1 MDDFP
6 TFGSQH
12 LVMLCVAVAGLAPA
26 VWLGRSRRDEAARRR
41 TDRVLAVV
49 LVVVLVPLQALD
61 FLPGQ
66 YDVATTLPL
75 QLCDL
80 AAVAA
85 VVALWTHHRWAVGLT
100 YYWGLLLTTQGLLTP
115 ALDTAFPSVKFL
127 GFWAL
132 HLLVVWA
139 AVHLTW
145 GVRLWPTWREYA
157 TTVAT
162 TLVWAGLVY
171 LFDVA
176 TGTNYG
182 FLIRKPDGSLLDAL
196 GPWPV
201 YLAQLAVVVLVLW
214 ALMTLPWSL
223 VRTFSRRTSGVSGV
237 PPTEAIQS

>member
-1 MDDFP
+1 MDGFT
-6 TFGSQH
+6 TFGTQH
-12 LVMLCVAVAGLAPA
+12 LVMLGVAAVGLVPA
-26 VWLGRSRRDEAARRR
+26 VLVGRSRPDEAARRR
-41 TDRVLAVV
+41 TSRVLAVV
-49 LVVVLVPLQALD
+49 LVAVLVPLQALD

-85 VVALWTHHRWAVGLT
+85 VVALWTHHRYAVGLT

-145 GVRLWPTWREYA
+145 GVRLPPTWREYA

-162 TLVWAGLVY
+162 TLVWAGAVY
-171 LFDVA
+171 LFSDA

-182 FLIRKPDGSLLDAL
+182 FLVRKPAGSVLDAL
-196 GPWPV
+196 GRWPA
-201 YLAQLAVVVLVLW
+201 YLGQLAVIVLVLW
-214 ALMTLPWSL
+214 ALMTVPWSL
-223 VRTFSRRTSGVSGV
+223 VRRRRSRH
-237 PPTEAIQS
+237 PT

>member
-1 MDDFP
+1 MDTFT
-6 TFGSQH
+6 TFGTQH
-12 LVMLCVAVAGLAPA
+12 LVMLGVAATGLVVA
-26 VWLGRSRRDEAARRR
+26 VWLGRSRRDEASRRR
-41 TDRVLAVV
+41 TSRVLAVV
-49 LVVVLVPLQALD
+49 LVVVLVPLQTLD

-85 VVALWTHHRWAVGLT
+85 VAALWNHHRYAVGLT

-139 AVHLTW
+139 AAYLTW
-145 GVRLWPTWREYA
+145 GVRLPPTWREYV

-162 TLVWAGLVY
+162 TLVWAGAVY
-171 LFDVA
+171 LFSDA

-182 FLIRKPDGSLLDAL
+182 FLVRKPDGSVLDAL
-196 GPWPV
+196 GSWPT
-201 YLAQLAVVVLVLW
+201 YLGQLAVIVLVLW

-223 VRTFSRRTSGVSGV
+223 VRRRRTAQ
-237 PPTEAIQS
+237 PA